1 VYRSLSIIAGRH
13 DTGMVE
19 MNGEERAGVP
29 EEGRAKLYP
38 DRCVAHTIVLH
49 HSSSMPLQ
57 AHGKR
62 RAAAQ
67 DPPVKRFRVS
77 RACDQCRTERSKC
90 DGNQPRCAPCSES
103 NRPCSY
109 TSNPKKRGLPP
120 GYIRTIELALAL
132 VFQQD
137 AELEASLIARLGQAN
152 TVLLA
157 RDTKESNRLHK
168 VWRRTKFCNEL
179 NKALTGEH
187 SRVGEEGALSSG
199 EDSDVAVEQETGLS
213 RGVPDAPL
221 FALSEGTR
229 GPIHEPN
236 MQHSIPSSPLT
247 PLPANSWQLLEI
259 YSTYTQC
266 WFPISEKLDV
276 LKLSYSYPV
285 SGLLLSS
292 NMPESGHHAE
302 MWSIFAL
309 SSCQDLLSSHQ
320 SRDPAEL
327 TSASRL
333 YTIAQSLIP
342 NEGGKF
348 HIGHV
353 KALLNLALVN
363 LCGSYHN
370 PAWLQVGAASRI
382 LATLETPSRISNS
395 RYVHVVASCYLLDN
409 FLALLLD
416 RRPYLDKSDLERVGS
431 VEEDGLEEWQP
442 WDGELGTA
450 SGHRSRSPTLA
461 LSSFNRLTSLI
472 DVLVEKTRHPR
483 TENDRLRLFADW
495 KSTLSPKFDYIR
507 SDSTSTPMTPPAIL
521 LQLTHFATALT
532 LAPSQVWLD
541 RILEILETYQQQL
554 SLAKLPTV
562 IVCLLPSIRK
572 SSKSLLLDEAKQ
584 ARIHK
589 ALSDFT
595 VKPTVDGCGTTH
607 GMLNDL
613 NRVYTVDRY
622 LPRRSSQI
630 SPQSFPPRF
639 DGPVPTGQQHTT
651 SLLEDL
657 LPDMN
662 PNQQPQI
669 PQIPQSTNFSPIDT
683 DFTSPAIAAYDPS
696 ISGDLESF
704 FDELA
709 SLHGAK
715 RLENQ
720 PQFMQNLGFAPEVSM
735 AELMATQSGQYM
747 SMDPSTFGTENE
759 SEPLQ
764 FPLSD
769 YYDAS

>member
-1 VYRSLSIIAGRH
+1 MGK
-13 DTGMVE
+13 
-19 MNGEERAGVP
+19 ERAVVP

-38 DRCVAHTIVLH
+38 DRCFAHLIVLH

-62 RAAAQ
+62 RTAAQ

-132 VFQQD
+132 IFQQD

-157 RDTKESNRLHK
+157 RDTKESSRLHK
-168 VWRRTKFCNEL
+168 TWRRTKFCREM

-187 SRVGEEGALSSG
+187 SGNGDEGALSSG
-199 EDSDVAVEQETGLS
+199 EDSDAAVEQEADLS
-213 RGVPDAPL
+213 RVVPDVPL
-221 FALSEGTR
+221 FASEQSEGAR

-236 MQHSIPSSPLT
+236 MQHLITPSPLT
-247 PLPANSWQLLEI
+247 PLPANCWQMLEV

-276 LKLSYSYPV
+276 LKLSYSYPGP
-285 SGLLLSS
+285 GLLLSS

-309 SSCQDLLSSHQ
+309 SSCQGFFSSHR
-320 SRDPAEL
+320 SRDHVEL

-342 NEGGKF
+342 NELGKF
-348 HIGHV
+348 HLGHV

-370 PAWLQVGAASRI
+370 PAWILVGTASRI
-382 LATLETPSRISNS
+382 LATLETPSRTSNS
-395 RYVHVVASCYLLDN
+395 RYAHVVASCYLLDN
-409 FLALLLD
+409 FLALLLE
-416 RRPYLDKSDLERVGS
+416 RRPYLDKSDVERVGS

-442 WDGELGTA
+442 WDGELHTA

-472 DVLVEKTRHPR
+472 DILVESKRHPR
-483 TENDRLRLFADW
+483 TENDRLRRLTDW
-495 KSTLSPKFDYIR
+495 KTTLSPKFDYVR
-507 SDSTSTPMTPPAIL
+507 SDDTSIPMTPPAIL
-521 LQLTHFATALT
+521 LQLTYFATALA
-532 LAPSQVWLD
+532 LVPSQAWLH
-541 RILEILETYQQQL
+541 RVLEILETCHQQL

-572 SSKSLLLDEAKQ
+572 SSKNLPLDQATQ
-584 ARIHK
+584 ARIDK
-589 ALSDFT
+589 TLSDFIT
-595 VKPTVDGCGTTH
+595 KLTVDDSSTTQ

-613 NRVYTVDRY
+613 NNIYTNDRF
-622 LPRRSSQI
+622 LPSRPSQV
-630 SPQSFPPRF
+630 PHQSFPPRF
-639 DGPVPTGQQHTT
+639 DGSIPARRQHTT

-662 PNQQPQI
+662 PNQQPQV
-669 PQIPQSTNFSPIDT
+669 QQSTNFSPINP
-683 DFTSPAIAAYDPS
+683 DFTSPALAAYDPS

-709 SLHGAK
+709 SLHGAR

-720 PQFMQNLGFAPEVSM
+720 PQFMQNLGFAPEASM
-735 AELMATQSGQYM
+735 DELMATQSGQYM